1 MPMRYLSL
9 ILVLGLAAGCDA
21 KNEPANRPAP
31 AQERPGPGP
40 VPPDSFLINPPNDR
54 PR

>member
-9 ILVLGLAAGCDA
+9 ILVLGLAAACDA
-21 KNEPANRPAP
+21 KNEPANRPP
-31 AQERPGPGP
+31 STQPSPGP